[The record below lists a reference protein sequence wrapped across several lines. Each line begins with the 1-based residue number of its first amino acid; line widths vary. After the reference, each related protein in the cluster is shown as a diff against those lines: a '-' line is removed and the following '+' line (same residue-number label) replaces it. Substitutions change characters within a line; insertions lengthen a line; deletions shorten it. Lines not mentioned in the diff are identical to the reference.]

1 MLWKPARHNSKTR
14 ELAEASKRARND
26 SIAKAQKELQLEMKD
41 NIQASEMTS
50 RKNVEN
56 EKMANHDR
64 SNVYAQK
71 GSKPHESNKIRD
83 EREAEAPS
91 DN

>member
-1 MLWKPARHNSKTR
+1 
-14 ELAEASKRARND
+14 
-26 SIAKAQKELQLEMKD
+26 MKD
-41 NIQASEMTS
+41 DRQASEMTS
-50 RKNVEN
+50 RKDIEN

-83 EREAEAPS
+83 EREAEAAS